1 LVTNLVS
8 SLVWHPDGGW
18 TAFTDHGG
26 AVHLLN
32 SHHGELRTLGQHKAE
47 AASAVF
53 SPDGDYLITGGWERE
68 LICWDL
74 RTLQRA
80 LTIGLDS
87 YVAQFRADG
96 RACALFTRTGLQ
108 LHAFE
113 HPAAHR
119 RFQEIMG
126 PRFRHAAFSPDGRWV
141 AGSGDGRV
149 RVWDLAQTTPGAVAE
164 AGAETQLFWTPDAR
178 ELLGSSRHQDC
189 FRWRV
194 QSSTNGSAPPTLQR
208 LPLTRPEE
216 FVSLQLASNQIVWT
230 SARGALITGMEG
242 VGTNAQPWSNTAQ
255 GITGIS
261 PDGRWLGIC
270 RTYSPVLH
278 VYRLP
283 EMIQVAKLTNQANIE
298 GFSFSPTQ
306 EDLSVASRG
315 HLQFWSTTSWEQT
328 RAATNF
334 IGIPNIGML
343 FDQHGRTLWLAQDY
357 RTAGLYDLRTLEPIL
372 FLPTGMFPLA
382 LSPDGRQL
390 AVSVDAQ
397 WLLVWDLEAVR
408 QHFRDLGLD
417 WAELQTGRIH
427 PPEGPDTAEATN

>member
-1 LVTNLVS
+1 MTNLVS

-164 AGAETQLFWTPDAR
+164 AGAETLPSRAPAR
-178 ELLGSSRHQDC
+178 LRPSRLALNLTHC
-189 FRWRV
+189 ILPR
-194 QSSTNGSAPPTLQR
+194 GSA
-208 LPLTRPEE
+208 
-216 FVSLQLASNQIVWT
+216 LAGAERSVVRNFH
-230 SARGALITGMEG
+230 AR
-242 VGTNAQPWSNTAQ
+242 
-255 GITGIS
+255 
-261 PDGRWLGIC
+261 
-270 RTYSPVLH
+270 
-278 VYRLP
+278 
-283 EMIQVAKLTNQANIE
+283 
-298 GFSFSPTQ
+298 
-306 EDLSVASRG
+306 
-315 HLQFWSTTSWEQT
+315 
-328 RAATNF
+328 
-334 IGIPNIGML
+334 
-343 FDQHGRTLWLAQDY
+343 
-357 RTAGLYDLRTLEPIL
+357 
-372 FLPTGMFPLA
+372 
-382 LSPDGRQL
+382 
-390 AVSVDAQ
+390 
-397 WLLVWDLEAVR
+397 
-408 QHFRDLGLD
+408 
-417 WAELQTGRIH
+417 
-427 PPEGPDTAEATN
+427 